1 MKQLP
6 HMVRIRQVFD
16 DDRIADPRGA
26 AQEAAAGLLEG
37 AAVSRG
43 QTVAITGSSR
53 GIANIA
59 EIIAGAVAA
68 LKDAGLDP
76 FIVPA
81 MGSHGGGTAERQ
93 AAVLH
98 HYGVTEEAVGAPVRS
113 STDTVTL
120 CHTPEGIPVVLDR
133 LAAEADHIL
142 LVNRIKPHTH
152 LTGPIESGLAKILVI
167 GLGKP
172 AGALTYHRAFMQ
184 HGFNE
189 VFHAAVPLVLEH
201 TSVLGGLG
209 IIENA
214 LDHTARIVPVRAN
227 EILARE
233 PELLREATERMAKLP
248 LDNIHVLV
256 VDQIGK
262 DVSGAGMDTNVIG
275 RDRPG
280 PHIEV
285 IFVRD
290 LTPASEGNAIGIGLA
305 DVTVGRFTDKTDAD
319 ATFLNCATCM
329 HLELA
334 RMPYAFETDREALAG
349 AISGTTVAEPRD
361 ARIVWI
367 RSTLALTELEV
378 SEPLLPELAG
388 RADIE
393 LLGEPHPF
401 AFHPSGALVDA
412 FSPPLA

>member
-1 MKQLP
+1 MSFP
-6 HMVRIRQVFD
+6 RMVRIRQHFD
-16 DDRIADPRGA
+16 DDPIADPRA
-26 AQEAAAGLLEG
+26 TAHEAAASLLEG
-37 AAVSRG
+37 APIRPG

-68 LKDAGLDP
+68 LKEAGLRP
-76 FIVPA
+76 FVVPA
-81 MGSHGGGTAERQ
+81 MGSHGGGTAECQ

-113 STDTVTL
+113 CTDTVTL

-142 LVNRIKPHTH
+142 AVNRIKPHTH
-152 LTGPIESGLAKILVI
+152 LTGPLESGLAKILVI

-172 AGALTYHRAFMQ
+172 AGALTYHRAFMK

-214 LDHTARIVPVRAN
+214 LDHTARIVPVRSS
-227 EILARE
+227 EILERE
-233 PELLREATERMAKLP
+233 PELLRDATARMAKLP
-248 LDNIHVLV
+248 FDNIHVLV

-262 DVSGAGMDTNVIG
+262 DVSGAGMDTNIIG

-290 LTPASEGNAIGIGLA
+290 LTAASEGNAIGIGLA
-305 DVTVGRFTDKTDAD
+305 DVTVRRLVDKTNAE

-329 HLELA
+329 HLELI
-334 RMPYAFETDREALAG
+334 RMPYAFDTDREALAG
-349 AISGTTVAEPRD
+349 AISGTTVTDPTD

-367 RSTLALTELEV
+367 RSTLALTEMEV
-378 SEPLLPELAG
+378 SEPLVPELAG
-388 RADIE
+388 RTDIE
-393 LLGEPHPF
+393 VLGEPHPF
-401 AFHPSGALVDA
+401 GFQPNGALADA
-412 FSPPLA
+412 FEPPLG